1 MKFNLMELFVS
12 ILIVI
17 IIIIIIIIIITILR
31 GYIIYCPEVMSD
43 REFKI
48 KTDLVLKQYSLST
61 PP

>member
-31 GYIIYCPEVMSD
+31 GYRIYCP
-43 REFKI
+43 
-48 KTDLVLKQYSLST
+48 
-61 PP
+61 